1 MKNTSKTTTRSNQLN
16 TDSVIR
22 NITNTRGRF
31 FGLYLTN
38 GEVLNAQY
46 RSQTAS
52 YITIFDRNQRTTRKL
67 RKSSVARATV

>member
-1 MKNTSKTTTRSNQLN
+1 MKNTSKTTTDL
-16 TDSVIR
+16 IE
-22 NITNTRGRF
+22 NITNTKGRF

-46 RSQTAS
+46 RSQTSS
-52 YITIFDRNQRTTRKL
+52 YITVYDRAAKSMRKL

>member
-1 MKNTSKTTTRSNQLN
+1 MKTTSTKTTS
-16 TDSVIR
+16 SVIE
-22 NITNTRGRF
+22 NITKTKGRF

-46 RSQTAS
+46 RSQTNS
-52 YITIFDRNQRTTRKL
+52 YITVFDRNQKTVRKF